1 MYSKGNIIRVLQNDV
16 MLDDNDRSGSEQC
29 ASYEQW
35 INAGSMIDPTKTA
48 QQNATDILN
57 RKYGFGNWKKG
68 PKTEYNE
75 IVKWI
80 QRHLMYYRG
89 R

>member
-1 MYSKGNIIRVLQNDV
+1 MV
-16 MLDDNDRSGSEQC
+16 
-29 ASYEQW
+29 
-35 INAGSMIDPTKTA
+35 DPTKTV